1 MKTTKE
7 YYQEACSIAGKELVD
22 VKVNEFLQRLI
33 KKHKSLSNL
42 PNCSTE
48 NSNLPNGSTENSN
61 LSNCS
66 TLQQSNLPNCPTKKS
81 FQEQCQE
88 IIEDLNKQAGLTYR
102 VCRATR
108 AMIKAV
114 MNDGFTTEDFKHV
127 HAVKCRQWLQDP
139 TFRKYL
145 RPSTLYQVKKFEN
158 YLIEWETWQRNLKKI
173 TNEKGVVEK
182 QLDNKREKTDEEL
195 SAEKIEKILAPARN
209 KIKMNNIIK

>member
-7 YYQEACSIAGKELVD
+7 YYQEACKLAGKELVD

-33 KKHKSLSNL
+33 SKYKSLSNL
-42 PNCSTE
+42 PDGSE

-61 LSNCS
+61 LPNCS
-66 TLQQSNLPNCPTKKS
+66 TLQQSKLPNCSTLKLS
-81 FQEQCQE
+81 FPEQCQE

-114 MNDGFTTEDFKHV
+114 MNDGFTIEDFKHV

-158 YLIEWETWQRNLKKI
+158 YLIEWETWQNNLKKYKI
-173 TNEKGVVEK
+173 PDKGLSKTEPEKP
-182 QLDNKREKTDEEL
+182 TAEL
-195 SAEKIEKILAPARN
+195 TAEKINQILNSTKRKLCMSN
-209 KIKMNNIIK
+209 VGK